1 MWKPIFYNL
10 VITDQIHPVIQHSF
24 KLSILLSLFIVP
36 VTIIH
41 TVIQALMSYRLSK
54 IVVLHYMEQ
63 ISMERSWLQQMETI
77 MIYKRKRREQSLR
90 KAHQR
95 LQSKKKN
102 QPKKNKKSPSN
113 QIRRSVSI

>member
-41 TVIQALMSYRLSK
+41 MVIQALMSYRLSK

-63 ISMERSWLQQMETI
+63 ISMERSWLQQMGSI
-77 MIYKRKRREQSLR
+77 MMCKRKPDR
-90 KAHQR
+90 KSTR
-95 LQSKKKN
+95 LNSSHVAISYAVFCLKKKKKEIRN
-102 QPKKNKKSPSN
+102 QK
-113 QIRRSVSI
+113 QDRS